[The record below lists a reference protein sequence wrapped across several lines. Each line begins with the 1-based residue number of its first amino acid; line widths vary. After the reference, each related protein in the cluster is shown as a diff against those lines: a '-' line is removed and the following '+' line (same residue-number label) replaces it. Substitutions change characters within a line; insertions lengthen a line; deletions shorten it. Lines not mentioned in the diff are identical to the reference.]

1 MLVSWSLRGEMG
13 AQMAEKSSGAR
24 PARSKKADGRA
35 EVLALIAA
43 MPDADRE
50 MAERFHA
57 IIERVAPSLTPRTWY
72 GMPAYAKDG
81 KVLCFFQAASK
92 FKARYATFGFEEI
105 AALDD
110 GTMWPTAFA
119 LIALGDVEE
128 KRIEELVR
136 KAMG

>member
-1 MLVSWSLRGEMG
+1 
-13 AQMAEKSSGAR
+13 MAENEPGTK
-24 PARSKKADGRA
+24 PARKAGSKKADGRA
-35 EVLALIAA
+35 EVRANIAA
-43 MPDADRE
+43 MPEPDRA

-57 IIERVAPSLTPRTWY
+57 IVERVAPSLTPRTWY

-119 LIALGDVEE
+119 LTALGDAEE
-128 KRIEELVR
+128 ERIEELVR